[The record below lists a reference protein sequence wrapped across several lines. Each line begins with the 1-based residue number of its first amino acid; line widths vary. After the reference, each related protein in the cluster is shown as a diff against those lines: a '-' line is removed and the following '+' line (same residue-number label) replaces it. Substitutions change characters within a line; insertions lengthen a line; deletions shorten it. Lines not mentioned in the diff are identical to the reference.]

1 MFANRRIWRWAFVL
15 LSVGLVA
22 GLTYRQHKRY
32 KHLAAHDMMA
42 WSIAAAAWLDGDAL
56 REVIEEQ
63 QIRTVL
69 NLCNPDELGSQ
80 QCIDQR
86 RAVRASGA
94 RLIEMPMPAE
104 TLDPADPE
112 IQKFVDVLSNP
123 ENYPLLVHCQHGVTR
138 TAKVLAMYDI
148 LFRGMTAE
156 QSIAAMPRFGRDEY
170 PVSVRTFAKNFEER
184 HGQLYPQATGKLDIL
199 LRRVVSAAWNQR
211 AKAEA
216 GA

>member
-1 MFANRRIWRWAFVL
+1 MTEGKRTGMFTRRRIWLWSLILVIVA
-15 LSVGLVA
+15 VGA
-22 GLTYRQHKRY
+22 GLGYRHHKRY
-32 KHLAAHDMMA
+32 KHLAAHDPNMVYR
-42 WSIAAAAWLDGDAL
+42 SSWLDADVF

-69 NLCNPDELGSQ
+69 NLCNPDEL
-80 QCIDQR
+80 CELRPDQR
-86 RAVRASGA
+86 RAVHGSGA
-94 RLIEMPMPAE
+94 KLIEMPMPAA

-112 IQKFVDVLSNP
+112 IEKFVEFLSNP

-170 PVSVRTFAKNFEER
+170 PVSVRAFAKNFEVRRAE
-184 HGQLYPQATGKLDIL
+184 LYPQAKGKLDIL
-199 LRRVVSAAWNQR
+199 RR
-211 AKAEA
+211 
-216 GA
+216 